1 MFTRHAMLC
10 RITHN
15 NKTHA
20 NASSLTINSY
30 FSECCKKYIFS
41 LWHRVYEKKPIEFSR
56 TSGFSAFRDEWG
68 KIHFRLFLSWL
79 IDRYFNQWK
88 CRLWGVRITWGV
100 NCASHS
106 CSKSPDFQRMKDFWF
121 STGFVWLAIEYVG
134 KESESS
140 KALTSSPI
148 VRGITFLVF
157 SARIFNWV
165 VIVPCF
171 IRPY

>member
-15 NKTHA
+15 NKMHA

-41 LWHRVYEKKPIEFSR
+41 LLHRVYEKKSIEFSR

-88 CRLWGVRITWGV
+88 CRLWGVGITWGV

-106 CSKSPDFQRMKDFWF
+106 CSKSPDFLADEGLLILDWF
-121 STGFVWLAIEYVG
+121 CLAGDRICR
-134 KESESS
+134 KR
-140 KALTSSPI
+140 K
-148 VRGITFLVF
+148 
-157 SARIFNWV
+157 RIFKGADFLSNC
-165 VIVPCF
+165 PRNHLSRLQC
-171 IRPY
+171 